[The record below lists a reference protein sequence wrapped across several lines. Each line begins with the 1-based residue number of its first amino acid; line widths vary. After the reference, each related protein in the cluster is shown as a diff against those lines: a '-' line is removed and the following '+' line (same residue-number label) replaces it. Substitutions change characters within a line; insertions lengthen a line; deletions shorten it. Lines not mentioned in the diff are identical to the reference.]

1 MAKTATKK
9 TATKK
14 VVKKATNKVIIK
26 PEKLTFEILEKE
38 FSNAFLKMIHQY
50 ISEAPTVKVAKSNIS
65 VFEKYLEYLQEGLD
79 IALDEM
85 E

>member
-1 MAKTATKK
+1 MAKKTVKK
-9 TATKK
+9 VAKKAATKK
-14 VVKKATNKVIIK
+14 VKKAVIK

-79 IALDEM
+79 MALDEM